1 MKNNKGFTLVELA
14 IVLMIIGVILGG
26 VIKGTELLNNAKLK
40 RVYRDFQNIQTGY
53 LAYYDRNGVA
63 PGFKGGSTWSSANF
77 WDDLYNGGNS
87 FFGTSANAPKDA
99 FGTAL
104 TVANDGGSSALGSA
118 NKFSGTYVICDSV
131 TTAYA
136 VSLDKSFDNDT
147 ATTGNLRYATAEGA
161 TTSTICMPLD

>member
-53 LAYYDRNGVA
+53 LGYYDRFGVA
-63 PGFKGGSTWSSANF
+63 PGFNGGNTWSASNF
-77 WDDLYNGGNS
+77 WTDLYNGGS
-87 FFGTSANAPKDA
+87 AFFGTSTSAPKDA
-99 FGTAL
+99 FGNTL

-118 NKFSGTYVICDSV
+118 NKFASTYVICDSV

-136 VSLDKSFDNDT
+136 VSLDKSFDND
-147 ATTGNLRYATAEGA
+147 AAATGNLRYATADGA